1 MLRDRDME
9 IENNSIYPGFRRSG
23 SPDATS
29 RKSNPQT
36 LDSVPVISNEVESD
50 LTANVPD
57 SGMDEYAQLKQELY
71 GVTLILMGVIFVSV
85 WVFYTRSIA
94 LNYLLG
100 ASTGLVYLRLLARDI
115 DRLSQ
120 NFGSFS
126 KTRFAVFI
134 GTIVLATQL
143 DGLQILP
150 IFLGFLTYKATLIV
164 YIVRLSLSP
173 EQN

>member
-1 MLRDRDME
+1 MLPDRNLE
-9 IENNSIYPGFRRSG
+9 SEPSSISPGFRRSE
-23 SPDATS
+23 SSETNS
-29 RKSNPQT
+29 RESIPQT
-36 LDSVPVISNEVESD
+36 LASVPVISNEAESD
-50 LTANVPD
+50 ASVVFSD
-57 SGMDEYAQLKQELY
+57 SGMQEYDQLKQELY

-85 WVFYTRSIA
+85 WVFYTRSMA

-100 ASTGLVYLRLLARDI
+100 ASTGLIYLRLLARDV

-120 NFGSFS
+120 DFSSFS

-134 GTIVLATQL
+134 GAIVLATQL
-143 DGLQILP
+143 EQLQILP

-164 YIVRLSLSP
+164 YIVRLSLFP